1 VSWRR
6 QMREWAV
13 ARGRQAGRHVHRVSE
28 QAMARARMAGQ
39 RLASKVISVQRA
51 AGLPA
56 KMIRRSARSVT
67 MRPAARPADAAFRE
81 GYGKTIA
88 ARTMSRT
95 PEPAYA
101 DPGPLPV
108 RIIRTPTDK
117 PAVKAD
123 PEAGQ

>member
-28 QAMARARMAGQ
+28 QAMARARTAGQ

-51 AGLPA
+51 AGLPE
-56 KMIRRSARSVT
+56 KMICRSALSVT
-67 MRPAARPADAAFRE
+67 MRPAARPTDAAFRE

-88 ARTMSRT
+88 ARTRT
-95 PEPAYA
+95 SAPDLAFA

-108 RIIRTPTDK
+108 RIVRTPQPKDL
-117 PAVKAD
+117 
-123 PEAGQ
+123 EAGQ